1 MCGAPLEKSFTIS
14 VQDNGFCKAL
24 VYSAQLLTPTGN
36 NMERSLHFPY
46 SFLKAYPDISYFTR
60 NGPGCLSSQSKQ
72 ELLTGCS
79 LYLSKS

>member
-14 VQDNGFCKAL
+14 VQGNGFCKAL

-36 NMERSLHFPY
+36 NMERSLHFPC
-46 SFLKAYPDISYFTR
+46 SFLKAYPDIFIFYKKRSA
-60 NGPGCLSSQSKQ
+60 LSIKQ